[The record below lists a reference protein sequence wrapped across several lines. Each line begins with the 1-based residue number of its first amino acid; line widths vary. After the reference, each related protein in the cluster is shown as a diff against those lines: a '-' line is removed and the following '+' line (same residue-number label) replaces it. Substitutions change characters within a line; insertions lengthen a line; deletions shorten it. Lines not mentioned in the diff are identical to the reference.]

1 MPDLSREQRRA
12 LDSAMRDARDAA
24 EIGAADALR
33 LLRVADAAPP
43 ADEARRA
50 LRRRLREH
58 ARSLGD
64 KRNPDGTQGTDRLK
78 EAAAYIQWH
87 RLLFAR
93 FLLER
98 NLRRD
103 ADNDL
108 VSLADCRDEALR
120 TGAGDEWAV
129 ATAHTARMLPG
140 VFPADDPA
148 EALTLAPE
156 HARALRER
164 LRRLPQEVFIADDSP
179 GLDLSVLAHG
189 REEAR

>member
-24 EIGAADALR
+24 EIGSADALR

-98 NLRRD
+98 GLLRD
-103 ADNDL
+103 ATDDL
-108 VSLADCRDEALR
+108 VSLADCRDEAADRGPATNGPSPPR
-120 TGAGDEWAV
+120 TPRACC
-129 ATAHTARMLPG
+129 
-140 VFPADDPA
+140 PACSRP
-148 EALTLAPE
+148 TI
-156 HARALRER
+156 
-164 LRRLPQEVFIADDSP
+164 RR
-179 GLDLSVLAHG
+179 
-189 REEAR
+189 RR